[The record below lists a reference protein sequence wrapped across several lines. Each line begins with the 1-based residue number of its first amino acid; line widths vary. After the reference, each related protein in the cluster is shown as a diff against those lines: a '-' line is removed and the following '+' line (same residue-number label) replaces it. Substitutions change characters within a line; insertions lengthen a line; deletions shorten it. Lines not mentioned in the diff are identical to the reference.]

1 MRRTVIGVA
10 VAGAVA
16 AVVVGSTAATAATAA
31 GGTADEVK
39 QEKAYTQA
47 HLGDATVSES
57 QATSAAL
64 ARHPGTASDVHLQD
78 EGDGLRWEV
87 TSVDAGRSWE
97 VQLDARSGAV
107 VGDQPTE

>member
-16 AVVVGSTAATAATAA
+16 AVVVGSTAATAA
-31 GGTADEVK
+31 GGAADEVK

-47 HLGDATVSES
+47 HLGDATVSEA

>member
-1 MRRTVIGVA
+1 MRKAVIGV
-10 VAGAVA
+10 VLAGAVA
-16 AVVVGSTAATAATAA
+16 AVVVGSAAAAAA
-31 GGTADEVK
+31 GGAGDELK

-47 HLGDATVSES
+47 HLGDATVSEA

-64 ARHPGTASDVHLQD
+64 ARHPGAASDVHLQD

-87 TSVDAGRSWE
+87 TSEGAGRSWE
-97 VQLDARSGAV
+97 VQVDARSGAV

>member
-1 MRRTVIGVA
+1 MRRAVMGV
-10 VAGAVA
+10 VLAGAVA
-16 AVVVGSTAATAATAA
+16 AVVVGSAAASAASGAD
-31 GGTADEVK
+31 DEVR

-47 HLGDATVSES
+47 HLNVATVSAA

-64 ARHPGTASDVHLQD
+64 ARHPGVASDVHLQD

-87 TSVDAGRSWE
+87 TSVQAGRSGE
-97 VQLDARSGAV
+97 IQLDAGSGAV

>member
-1 MRRTVIGVA
+1 MRRTVIGVV

-16 AVVVGSTAATAATAA
+16 AVVVGSTAAFAT
-31 GGTADEVK
+31 GGAADEVK
-39 QEKAYTQA
+39 QEKAYTQS
-47 HLGDATVSES
+47 HLGDATVSEA

-97 VQLDARSGAV
+97 VQLEATSGAV